1 MIELNDEWLDSKIEE
16 IKGMQLEIEK
26 RLEQLKQQQLMNL
39 GAITMLN
46 QIRNDVP
53 EQVTKT
59 KKNGDSSE

>member
-1 MIELNDEWLDSKIEE
+1 MIDLNDEWLDNKIEE

-46 QIRNDVP
+46 QI
-53 EQVTKT
+53 
-59 KKNGDSSE
+59 KNGVEQATTTKNGNNSE

>member
-1 MIELNDEWLDSKIEE
+1 MIELNDEWLDSKIDE

-46 QIRNDVP
+46 QIQCTRTSNN
-53 EQVTKT
+53 
-59 KKNGDSSE
+59 KKEWR

>member
-1 MIELNDEWLDSKIEE
+1 MIELNDEWLDSKIDE

-46 QIRNDVP
+46 QIRNGVP
-53 EQVTKT
+53 EQVTT
-59 KKNGDSSE
+59 KKNGDNSE